1 MNEWIE
7 IILHNDV
14 CKQSEQVMRF
24 FGKNKNRFKQ
34 MNERTN
40 GWMNEQVNPRTVTP
54 IIVHKIAIKVKL
66 KWFTQLEFSIE
77 CIDWKVIAKLMHSK
91 LFQDNE
97 DFVRAIVLSILQLN
111 MKAAP
116 KYPKLQNLHQSFS
129 IAQYDDR
136 LIHTWNSITN
146 SFNWR
151 YRNDKI
157 FHKANMKCINYQ

>member
-1 MNEWIE
+1 MLPHRMNEWIE

-97 DFVRAIVLSILQLN
+97 DFVLYCLIYFAAKYESSTKISKTPKFAPIILNCTVRWPTHSHL
-111 MKAAP
+111 K
-116 KYPKLQNLHQSFS
+116 
-129 IAQYDDR
+129 
-136 LIHTWNSITN
+136 
-146 SFNWR
+146 FN
-151 YRNDKI
+151 NK
-157 FHKANMKCINYQ
+157 